1 MLPIAKRVVTFGDTI
16 VRVVREK
23 LMIRYALGLVLLSGV
38 AMAETQADI
47 ANRENEEG
55 KQLMFQQK
63 YADASAKFRD
73 AAARTNE
80 GKYYFNLCTSLYQEG
95 KFGEAMTAC
104 NTADKNAPDDKL
116 KEKVAKL
123 RDKIQSDAKAAN
135 VDISGVG
142 TGGGGGPTDL
152 GNPVTPPDGGG
163 VTPPPN
169 GGGTGGPPP
178 TNGGGPVGGPGMGAV
193 APPPQQALFIA
204 KKPEHNYSWALGGEF
219 FGGGGK
225 IGRPDYYGSSGFGVR
240 FHGDYLVKPKQKIGV
255 QGYLQITSFSAGSMQ
270 DPNLV
275 DTLDDFDLGVAG
287 YKHFCPIGGH
297 LCFTPLVGVHL
308 AFMSPAGATDGTG
321 SQVFNYTAFGGRLEL
336 ALSYAFGSRYENV
349 ISAMVGAN
357 LYTKVFASPS
367 DPTQGPPAD
376 MIGLDEGGAIGYF
389 GLGYT
394 RRFDTPFGQTPF
406 VTLE

>member
-1 MLPIAKRVVTFGDTI
+1 
-16 VRVVREK
+16 
-23 LMIRYALGLVLLSGV
+23 MIRYALGLVLLSGV

-116 KEKVAKL
+116 KDKVAKL
-123 RDKIQSDAKAAN
+123 RDKIQTDAKAAN

-142 TGGGGGPTDL
+142 TGGGGGDPNLPPPNGGT
-152 GNPVTPPDGGG
+152 GTPPDGGAG
-163 VTPPPN
+163 GNSGTQPPPN
-169 GGGTGGPPP
+169 GGTGGPPAA
-178 TNGGGPVGGPGMGAV
+178 GGPSMAV
-193 APPPQQALFIA
+193 APPPQQALFLA
-204 KKPEHNYSWALGGEF
+204 TKPEHNYTWSLGGEF

-225 IGRPDYYGSSGFGVR
+225 IGRQDYYGSSGFGVR
-240 FHGDYLVKPKQKIGV
+240 FHGDYLVMPKQKIGV
-255 QGYLQITSFSAGSMQ
+255 QGYLQITNFSAGSMQ

-275 DTLDDFDLGVAG
+275 SSLDDFDLGVAA

-297 LCFTPLVGVHL
+297 LCFTPLAGVHL
-308 AFMSPAGATDGTG
+308 AFMSPAGSTDGAG
-321 SQVFNYTAFGGRLEL
+321 SEVFNYTAFGGRLEL
-336 ALSYAFGSRYENV
+336 ALSYAFGSRFENV
-349 ISAMVGAN
+349 VSVMVGAN
-357 LYTKVFASPS
+357 LYSKVFASPS
-367 DPTQGPPAD
+367 DPSQGPPAD
-376 MIGLDEGGAIGYF
+376 MIGLDQGGAIGYF

>member
-1 MLPIAKRVVTFGDTI
+1 MT
-16 VRVVREK
+16 
-23 LMIRYALGLVLLSGV
+23 RYALGLVLLSTV

-47 ANRENEEG
+47 AARENDEG

-116 KEKVAKL
+116 KDKVAKL
-123 RDKIQSDAKAAN
+123 REKIQTDAKAAN

-142 TGGGGGPTDL
+142 TGGGGGATNLNDPAT
-152 GNPVTPPDGGG
+152 GGGTPPD
-163 VTPPPN
+163 PN
-169 GGGTGGPPP
+169 NPGGGTPPGPGGGTPPGPGGPPP
-178 TNGGGPVGGPGMGAV
+178 GYAV

-225 IGRPDYYGSSGFGVR
+225 IGRPDWYGSAGFGVR

-255 QGYLQITSFSAGSMQ
+255 QGYLQITNFSAGSMQ
-270 DPNLV
+270 NPDV
-275 DTLDDFDLGVAG
+275 STLDDFDLGVAG

-308 AFMSPAGATDGTG
+308 AFMSPAGATDGAG
-321 SQVFNYTAFGGRLEL
+321 SQVFNYTAFGGRVEL
-336 ALSYAFGSRYENV
+336 ALSYAFGSRFENV

-367 DPTQGPPAD
+367 DPSQGLPAD

>member
-1 MLPIAKRVVTFGDTI
+1 
-16 VRVVREK
+16 
-23 LMIRYALGLVLLSGV
+23 
-38 AMAETQADI
+38 MAETQADI
-47 ANRENEEG
+47 AARENDEG

-123 RDKIQSDAKAAN
+123 REKIQTDAKAAN
-135 VDISGVG
+135 VDVSGVG

-152 GNPVTPPDGGG
+152 GNPVGPDGGNG
-163 VTPPPN
+163 TPPPNGGNGTPPPN
-169 GGGTGGPPP
+169 GGGPGP
-178 TNGGGPVGGPGMGAV
+178 GPGAPGMGAV

-225 IGRPDYYGSSGFGVR
+225 IGQPDYYGSSAFGVR
-240 FHGDYLVKPKQKIGV
+240 FHGDYLVKPASKIGV
-255 QGYLQITSFSAGSMQ
+255 QGYLQITNFTAGSMQ
-270 DPNLV
+270 NPNV
-275 DTLDDFDLGVAG
+275 STLDDFDLGVAG
-287 YKHFCPIGGH
+287 YKHICPIGGH

-308 AFMSPAGATDGTG
+308 AFMSPAGMTDGAG
-321 SQVFNYTAFGGRLEL
+321 SQVFNYTAAGGRLEL
-336 ALSYAFGSRYENV
+336 ALSYAFGSRFENV

-367 DPTQGPPAD
+367 DPSQGLPAD
-376 MIGLDEGGAIGYF
+376 QIGLDAGGAIGYF

>member
-1 MLPIAKRVVTFGDTI
+1 
-16 VRVVREK
+16 
-23 LMIRYALGLVLLSGV
+23 MIRYALGLVLLSGV

-80 GKYYFNLCTSLYQEG
+80 GKYYFNLCTSLNQEG
-95 KFGEAMTAC
+95 KLGDALTAC

-116 KEKVAKL
+116 KEKVAKM
-123 RDKIQSDAKAAN
+123 RDKIQTEAKEAN
-135 VDISGVG
+135 VDLNGVG
-142 TGGGGGPTDL
+142 TGGGGGPTNLNDPTT
-152 GNPVTPPDGGG
+152 GGGTPPDPYAGGG
-163 VTPPPN
+163 TPPNNGTPPPN
-169 GGGTGGPPP
+169 GTGGPAV
-178 TNGGGPVGGPGMGAV
+178 TGGPSAVV
-193 APPPQQALFIA
+193 APPPQQALFMA
-204 KKPEHNYSWALGGEF
+204 KKPEHNYTWSLGGEF

-225 IGRPDYYGSSGFGVR
+225 IGRQDYYGSSGFGVR
-240 FHGDYLVKPKQKIGV
+240 FHGDYLIKPKQKIGV
-255 QGYLQITSFSAGSMQ
+255 QGYLQITNFSAGTMQ

-275 DTLDDFDLGVAG
+275 SSLDDFDLGVAA

-308 AFMSPAGATDGTG
+308 AFMSPASSTDGEG
-321 SQVFNYTAFGGRLEL
+321 SEVFNYTAFGGRLEL
-336 ALSYAFGSRYENV
+336 ALSYAFGSRFENV
-349 ISAMVGAN
+349 VSVMAGAN
-357 LYTKVFASPS
+357 LYSKVFASPS
-367 DPTQGPPAD
+367 DPSQGPPAD